1 MRRSRSSRSS
11 LATCSSVGK
20 ERLLPYHLL
29 DLIYVLLSVGE
40 LILLKRLFPFICCKK
55 NPNTEKY
62 HCFLRNTIKFLF
74 SFRNLHDICFSFPL
88 KECSKVSDGGT
99 KQKNQ
104 ILKSY
109 PGSLLGLVDQRSF
122 QRMSFRPSGD
132 RTHHK
137 SPSSASFWQGE
148 GRGLQIG

>member
-104 ILKSY
+104 ILNLTLDLFLGWWINARSNGCHFGHLAIALITKV
-109 PGSLLGLVDQRSF
+109 LLLPAFGKAKGGVCR
-122 QRMSFRPSGD
+122 
-132 RTHHK
+132 
-137 SPSSASFWQGE
+137 
-148 GRGLQIG
+148 